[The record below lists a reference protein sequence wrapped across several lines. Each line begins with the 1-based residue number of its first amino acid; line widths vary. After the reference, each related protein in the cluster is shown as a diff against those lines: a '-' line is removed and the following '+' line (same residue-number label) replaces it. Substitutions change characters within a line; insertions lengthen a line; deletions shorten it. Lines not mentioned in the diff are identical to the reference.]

1 MQLAKMFLH
10 LQENPHSD
18 DSISDD
24 DEHQPNLP
32 NNVLSFQH
40 ISTNKQDE
48 LPLPARLDLL
58 KGRFCNQNS
67 SSLFQKS
74 LEDEEVE
81 MPDFNEGGLRDVSGE
96 VVADSG
102 DEDTV
107 SEDEGSTILS
117 PRLLQKYGPQYVK
130 NGEVKDAK
138 RKSEALL
145 CFKESASCSAS
156 HATCSKANSSGI
168 WSKAKPSFSLKS
180 VTHKYGHIGSSIS
193 NIDRLP
199 QIMKAV
205 DHRASASLAENQLED
220 DDIVELEL
228 DTEPSETEAL
238 PHEFNLPLMADLFDN
253 LQDKTDLY
261 PQENQRKGKTV
272 QPFQKN
278 SRSHLPETVVDSEDS
293 PEPVDSGSSSD
304 HEESDKH
311 MKITFPRK
319 KMQTMADRFH
329 DALGSSSVIAEN
341 IGALNSLR
349 TGIFEK
355 LQQVMQK
362 EKERD
367 IDFSKK
373 LQAGTRPD
381 GEFGCVD
388 VNIISR
394 YLDGKLIVCH
404 CSFSKYTE
412 NSLLQAEGMG
422 FDGSKGGQRTII
434 FSPRVCDNVDLE
446 VGSLIRIHPPWK
458 EVQVGNDIIIL
469 CSYFSEISSPF

>member
-1 MQLAKMFLH
+1 MFLRA
-10 LQENPHSD
+10 NPHSE

-24 DEHQPNLP
+24 DDHYANL
-32 NNVLSFQH
+32 LSLQNH
-40 ISTNKQDE
+40 ATNEQDEE
-48 LPLPARLDLL
+48 LPLPVRLDLL
-58 KGRFCNQNS
+58 KERFCNHNS
-67 SSLFQKS
+67 SSSFQ
-74 LEDEEVE
+74 LPEDEEVE
-81 MPDFNEGGLRDVSGE
+81 MPDFNEGDNHDELGE
-96 VVADSG
+96 VVADSD

-117 PRLLQKYGPQYVK
+117 TRLLQRYGSQFLR
-130 NGEVKDAK
+130 NDEVKDAK

-145 CFKESASCSAS
+145 CFQESASS
-156 HATCSKANSSGI
+156 HATFSKANSSGI
-168 WSKAKPSFSLKS
+168 WNKAKPRISLSS
-180 VTHKYGHIGSSIS
+180 VTHKYGHTGPSIS

-199 QIMKAV
+199 EIMKAV
-205 DHRASASLAENQLED
+205 DHRPSASLDGNHLED
-220 DDIVELEL
+220 DDIVEINL
-228 DTEPSETEAL
+228 DTEPSETEAR

-261 PQENQRKGKTV
+261 PRDNQRKGKAV
-272 QPFQKN
+272 QLFQK
-278 SRSHLPETVVDSEDS
+278 SSISHLPETVVDSEDS

-304 HEESDKH
+304 NEETDQH
-311 MKITFPRK
+311 MRITFPVK

-329 DALGSSSVIAEN
+329 NALGTSSVITESV
-341 IGALNSLR
+341 GAHNSLR

-355 LQQVMQK
+355 LQQAMQK

-373 LQAGTRPD
+373 LQAGAKPD

-412 NSLLQAEGMG
+412 NFLVQAEGMG
-422 FDGSKGGQRTII
+422 FGGSKDGQITII
-434 FSPRVCDNVDLE
+434 FCPRVCNNVDLE

-458 EVQVGNDIIIL
+458 EVQVGNDNIIL
-469 CSYFSEISSPF
+469 CSYFSEISPPF